1 VTEDVGANVLIV
13 EDEEAVAET
22 YRIRLA
28 EEYDVTV
35 ATSGEEGLDRV
46 DDDTDVV
53 LLDRRMP
60 GTSGDEVLDEIRRRG
75 LDCRVVLVTAVDPD
89 FDIVD
94 MGCDDYVVKPVTQ
107 SDLQEAV
114 ERALTIAE
122 YNETLQELSALK
134 LKRNVIEVE
143 LAEPDLEDSEQYQRL
158 TQEIA
163 RLEAELDA
171 LEDELDLEAVEMY
184 L

>member
-13 EDEEAVAET
+13 EDEE
-22 YRIRLA
+22 
-28 EEYDVTV
+28 TV